1 MAHTEPFDIDDRMRE
16 VVKERG
22 LDSVDELV
30 RNIDPF
36 GDGLDRIVQQA
47 NDAYD
52 YTYSIEGQAFPVFRY
67 IKGMPLA
74 TDASGNRRSE
84 GVVERDRLVR
94 NYIDAIVDKE
104 DFNGAGDFERGGERL
119 FIAVPSVHTVGLYG
133 MDPWRSK
140 MPPAPDPQGDRNAAE
155 MVDTYVMEQLRDI
168 PFVEWPNEV
177 GGDGTGGIPGETLA
191 AIEADIA
198 DIARDFGDW
207 WHDADRLFVEADTDE
222 LDWGPYLSQFLVQD
236 LQLWALNADQS
247 YLRYPETNYNA
258 DQTAWLDT
266 IEGKGEF
273 AAETNPKK
281 PNRED
286 QGYIATPRHLATIVN
301 AEPPFQ
307 EYLIAAIQLLD
318 GDFAENLPF
327 TSRDDSRVFA
337 YNETGPVGLMDML
350 TRAARQAL
358 LAAFYQKWRVHFRCR
373 PETYSGR
380 VHEQREGNHDFDIPG
395 LLTNA
400 DILDERAP
408 DTDYLTSVYIE
419 GSPVHPAYPSGHSV
433 IAGACG
439 TVLKTWFPDRD
450 DLPFEHTYVPTP
462 DGQGRD
468 KVTMP
473 DGHTG
478 LFQEIDKLMSN
489 IGLARM
495 YAGVHY
501 YSDHYRGVKLGEQVA
516 VGMMT
521 DIFRREYDAD
531 EEIRPT
537 FKPYLEY
544 DDEAEREVSL
554 ETLNDFRRE
563 AAAHDAN
570 ALWMH
575 A

>member
-1 MAHTEPFDIDDRMRE
+1 MAHTEPFDIGDRMRE

-36 GDGLDRIVQQA
+36 GDGLDRIAQPV

-52 YTYSIEGQAFPVFRY
+52 YTHRIDGEAFPVFRY

-74 TDASGNRRSE
+74 TDASGSRRPE
-84 GVVERDRLVR
+84 GIVERDRLVR
-94 NYIDAIVDKE
+94 HYIDAIVDKE
-104 DFNGAGDFERGGERL
+104 DFEGAGDFERGGDRL
-119 FIAVPSVHTVGLYG
+119 FIGVPSVHTVGLYG

-155 MVDTYVMEQLRDI
+155 MLDVYAMEQLRDV
-168 PFVEWPNEV
+168 PFVEWPNEP
-177 GGDGTGGIPGETLA
+177 GGTGTGGIPQATLD
-191 AIEADIA
+191 AIEADI
-198 DIARDFGDW
+198 DDVEREFGDW
-207 WHDADRLFVEADTDE
+207 WYDADRLFVEADTDGR
-222 LDWGPYLSQFLVQD
+222 DWGPYLSQFLVQD
-236 LQLWALNADQS
+236 LQLWALNAEQT
-247 YLRYPETNYNA
+247 YLRYPETDHNA
-258 DQTAWLDT
+258 ARTEWLDT
-266 IEGKGEF
+266 IEGMGPY

-281 PNRED
+281 PDRED
-286 QGYIATPRHLATIVN
+286 QGYIATPRHLATVVN

-318 GDFAENLPF
+318 GDFADNLPF
-327 TSRDDSRVFA
+327 TSREDARVFA
-337 YNETGPVGLMDML
+337 YNETGPVGLLDML

-358 LAAFYQKWRVHFRCR
+358 LAAFYHKWRVHFRCR

-380 VHEQREGNHDFDIPG
+380 VHEQRDGTHGFGIST

-400 DILDERAP
+400 DILDERGP
-408 DTDYLTSVYIE
+408 DTDYLTSAYVE

-439 TVLKTWFPDRD
+439 TVLKTWFPDMD
-450 DLPFEHTYVPTP
+450 TLPFDDTYVPKP
-462 DGQGRD
+462 DGQGRE
-468 KVTMP
+468 KVGMP

-478 LFQEIDKLMSN
+478 LYQEIDKLMSN

-544 DDEAEREVSL
+544 GDAAELDVSL
-554 ETLNDFRRE
+554 ETLNALRRE
-563 AAAHDAN
+563 AAAHDAD
-570 ALWMH
+570 ALWVH